1 MYRAYKTAI
10 RMASKTASKNL
21 KIVVFVGSAR
31 DGRLGERVKN
41 FMMNRLK
48 ARNYEINV
56 IDAADNEFTM
66 LNRPVFFYGND
77 REGAPKFLVEKEKF
91 VKEADAY
98 VIISPEY
105 NHCIPPGL
113 TNMIDHFGGSCF
125 SMKPSGLVTYS
136 AGQYGGMR
144 AAMQL
149 RALTGELGC
158 LSVSNIF
165 GIPSAQKSLDTEGN
179 PLNEHMESGAK
190 KLLDQLDW
198 MAWAM
203 KNHRAVQPAFE
214 IPK

>member
-1 MYRAYKTAI
+1 
-10 RMASKTASKNL
+10 MASL
-21 KIVVFVGSAR
+21 
-31 DGRLGERVKN
+31 GRIG
-41 FMMNRLK
+41 
-48 ARNYEINV
+48 NV
-56 IDAADNEFTM
+56 MGNIDDTEKDAADNEFSM
-66 LNRPVFFYGND
+66 LNKPVFFYGKD
-77 REGAPKFLVEKEKF
+77 REGAPPFLVEKEKL

-113 TNMIDHFGGSCF
+113 SNMIDHFGGSCF
-125 SMKPSGLVTYS
+125 SKKPSGLVTYS

-165 GIPSAQKSLDTEGN
+165 GIPSAQKSLDSEGN
-179 PLNEHMESGAK
+179 PLNEHMESGAN
-190 KLLDQLDW
+190 KLLTQLDW

-203 KNHRAVQPAFE
+203 KNHRAVSNVDF
-214 IPK
+214 

>member
-1 MYRAYKTAI
+1 MYQAYKTSI
-10 RMASKTASKNL
+10 RMASKTAAQRL
-21 KIVVFVGSAR
+21 KVVVFVGSAR
-31 DGRLGERVKN
+31 EGRLGERVKK
-41 FMMNRLK
+41 FMLK
-48 ARNYEINV
+48 QLEQKNYEISV
-56 IDAADNEFTM
+56 LDAAVDQEFTM
-66 LNRPVFFYGND
+66 LNKPVFFYGND
-77 REGAPKFLVEKEKF
+77 RTKAPKFLVEKEKL
-91 VKEADAY
+91 VKEADAF

-113 TNMIDHFGGSCF
+113 SNMIDHFGGSCYA
-125 SMKPSGLVTYS
+125 MKPSGLVTYS

-165 GIPSAQKSLDTEGN
+165 GIPSAQKSLDDDGK

-203 KNHRAVQPAFE
+203 KNHRE
-214 IPK
+214 IKPSF